1 MLLWNNTDFRNMGI
15 IVEETPKISK
25 GKKNIDVY
33 TIPGRSGFLSV
44 DNGTYESFNVS
55 VSCHFNENADFD
67 KIKEF
72 LDGYG
77 TLSFDGKR
85 EYTAIIQNS
94 ISFEKVLMFKKF
106 IVQFLVNPICEDIE
120 STEYI
125 VTSNSDSF
133 EIDNA
138 TSTMYPTIEI
148 TGQGD
153 ISVSINNSTF
163 NLYDIDGLY
172 ILNCK
177 EKIITSNSINAS
189 NKMQYDFPSLIPGLN
204 QINYVGNI
212 SEFKIIYKKAYM

>member
-1 MLLWNNTDFRNMGI
+1 
-15 IVEETPKISK
+15 
-25 GKKNIDVY
+25 
-33 TIPGRSGFLSV
+33 
-44 DNGTYESFNVS
+44 
-55 VSCHFNENADFD
+55 
-67 KIKEF
+67 
-72 LDGYG
+72 
-77 TLSFDGKR
+77 
-85 EYTAIIQNS
+85 
-94 ISFEKVLMFKKF
+94 MFKKF